1 MPEKLMPRQSVP
13 ELSVKTVAGDAWTL
27 SERKPETFSM
37 VVFYRGLHCPICS
50 MYLRELDRNAEEF
63 KKRGV
68 DVVAVSSDSEERA
81 REAQQ
86 KWRID
91 NVPIGHSL
99 DLDSA
104 RKWGLYISTGKGT
117 TSTGI
122 EEPEQ
127 FSEPGVFLIK
137 PDGTLYFGNVSTM
150 PFARPHFDEM
160 LKALDFV
167 IANDYPARG
176 EAA

>member
-13 ELSVKTVAGDAWTL
+13 ELSVKTVGGEVWTL
-27 SERKPETFSM
+27 SERTPGTFSM

-50 MYLRELDRNAEEF
+50 MYLKELDRNAEEF
-63 KKRGV
+63 SKRGV
-68 DVVAVSSDSEERA
+68 DVIAVSSDGEERA
-81 REAQQ
+81 SEAQQ
-86 KWRID
+86 NWRIE

-99 DLDSA
+99 DLESA
-104 RKWGLYISTGKGT
+104 RKWGLYISTGKGK
-117 TSTGI
+117 TSSGL
-122 EEPEQ
+122 EEPER
-127 FSEPGVFLIK
+127 FSEPGLFLIK

-150 PFARPHFDEM
+150 PFARPHFGEI